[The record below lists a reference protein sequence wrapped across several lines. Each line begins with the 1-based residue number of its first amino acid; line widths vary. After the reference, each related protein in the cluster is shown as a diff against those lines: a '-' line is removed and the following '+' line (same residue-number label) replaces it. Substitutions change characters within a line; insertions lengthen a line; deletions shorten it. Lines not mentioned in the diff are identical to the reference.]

1 MTSRIIYSFL
11 SAIILLAQCANAAAP
26 AGYYSSLTGKS
37 SSTLKTALHDIINPH
52 TQVSSYNNL
61 PTYFRQT
68 DTRKIASNPGVTY
81 WWDMYSDMDV
91 DVNIQFGTYMNREH
105 SLPKSWWGGLTNI
118 PAYTDL
124 NHLYPGEA
132 RANQAKSNYPLGEIK
147 AGETPSFD
155 NGISKVGVGVNSGSA
170 AKVFEP
176 ANEYK
181 GDFARTYFYMV
192 TCYQDLNWTNTW
204 QVMNGVYP
212 SLQQWSIDL
221 LLKWHRAD
229 PVSQKEIDRN
239 EAVFKI
245 QNNRNPFIDDPELA
259 EYIWGNKKGQ
269 AYQPSTT
276 TTPSGDADLFTPVNG
291 MYLDF
296 GQVAIGHSLTS
307 RLIFRGENITGTFE
321 LNLIGLNRSLF
332 ALSTDQINGNLC
344 NTTSGT
350 YATVTYTPNAIGSH
364 TARVSITDGS
374 LPLGQSYDIW
384 LTAECLEKPI
394 LSALTATA
402 PTDVTRST
410 YVARWDAPPADEVV
424 DYYVVTLKRF
434 KNGVATT
441 SELLAEADSLEID
454 GLDLGDYDSYAVQS
468 VRLEERSPISNY
480 VDVQPTASIDQ
491 ILSDSPLAIEGHD
504 GFIRFRCAADH
515 TDIRI
520 FDTLGRTIA
529 LIDRVSDYFD
539 QPLPPGVYLVATAEH
554 PRPVKVRVR

>member
-1 MTSRIIYSFL
+1 MTNRLFAILF
-11 SAIILLAQCANAAAP
+11 SAIIFFAPVARAEAP

-37 SSTLKTALHDIINPH
+37 SSALKTALHAIINPH

-68 DTRKIASNPGVTY
+68 DTRQANGETC
-81 WWDMYSDMDV
+81 WWDMYSNMDV
-91 DVNIQFGTYMNREH
+91 NVNIQFGTYMNREH

-132 RANQAKSNYPLGEIK
+132 KANQAKSNWPLGEIK
-147 AGETPSFD
+147 AGTTPAFD
-155 NGISKVGVGVNSGSA
+155 NGVSRVGTGINSGGA
-170 AKVFEP
+170 TKVFEP

-192 TCYQDLNWTNTW
+192 TCYQDMDWTNTW

-212 SLQQWSIDL
+212 SLQQWAIDL

-229 PVSQKEIDRN
+229 PVSQKEINRN

-245 QNNRNPFIDDPELA
+245 QNNRNPFIDDPELV

-269 AYQPSTT
+269 AYQPSS
-276 TTPSGDADLFTPVNG
+276 TTPSGDAELFTPVNG

-321 LNLIGLNRSLF
+321 LNLIGLNKSLF
-332 ALSTDQINGNLC
+332 KLSTDQINGSLC
-344 NTTSGT
+344 NSTAGT
-350 YATVTYTPNAIGSH
+350 YATVTYTPTSEGSH
-364 TARVSITDGS
+364 SARVSITDGS

-384 LTAECLEKPI
+384 LTAECLPKPT

-402 PTDVTRST
+402 PTDVTAST

-424 DYYVVTLKRF
+424 DYYVVTVKRF
-434 KNGVATT
+434 KNGTATT
-441 SELLAEADSLEID
+441 SEHLAETDSLLMD

-480 VDVQPTASIDQ
+480 VTVEPNAAVDQ
-491 ILSDSPLAIEGHD
+491 ILSDDPLAIEGHE
-504 GFIRFRCAADH
+504 GFIRFRCAGDH
-515 TDIRI
+515 TSVRI
-520 FDTLGRTIA
+520 VDSLGRTIS
-529 LIDRVSDYFD
+529 LIPRVSDYFEH
-539 QPLPPGVYLVATAEH
+539 PLPPGFYLVATTEH